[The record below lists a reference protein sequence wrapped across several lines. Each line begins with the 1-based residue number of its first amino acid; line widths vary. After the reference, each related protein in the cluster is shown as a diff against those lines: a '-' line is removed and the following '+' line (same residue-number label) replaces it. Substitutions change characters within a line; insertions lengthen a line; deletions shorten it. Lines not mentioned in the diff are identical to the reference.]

1 MIFFGRIM
9 GDGRPHMWICFIM
22 KNEMTIVIVLPLV
35 EGFSSS
41 MIVALPLVQLLIVN
55 DITKN

>member
-9 GDGRPHMWICFIM
+9 GDGRLHMWIHFIM
-22 KNEMTIVIVLPLV
+22 EDEMTIVIVPPLV

-41 MIVALPLVQLLIVN
+41 MIVALPLV
-55 DITKN
+55 